1 MTPRCSGGRVHHQRA
16 DDLVLEVAAI
26 THYREQLP
34 ERVQSLLDRRAH
46 AIRARPPRG
55 MTASGHVV

>member
-1 MTPRCSGGRVHHQRA
+1 MCTISVPMIW
-16 DDLVLEVAAI
+16 VLEVAAI